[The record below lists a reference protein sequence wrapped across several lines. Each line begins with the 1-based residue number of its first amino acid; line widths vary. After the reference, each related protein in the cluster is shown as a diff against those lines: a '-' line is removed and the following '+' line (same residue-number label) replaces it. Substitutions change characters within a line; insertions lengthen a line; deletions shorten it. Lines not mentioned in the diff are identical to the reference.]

1 MKVAAVIAGAGSGS
15 RLGAQ
20 IPKALVLLAGEP
32 LIVRAVRGMNEAG
45 ISDVVVTVPSGYEGD
60 FARALGDAGLVA
72 RLVLGGSTRQQSVMR
87 GLDAIDADFVLV
99 HDAARSL
106 TPESMI
112 RRVVAALEN
121 GNRAVIPALAVT
133 DTIKRVDAGTSVDAG
148 AVVDSSTGTGEL
160 AGAGPAPET
169 ILETLDR
176 SSLRAVQTPQGFDVE
191 LLMRAHKAGEAMSE
205 SELSAAPDDAA
216 LVELVGEPV
225 VAVPGDPEAMKI
237 TTPFDLAVA
246 ELLFAQRIQSQADGQ
261 HNRGT
266 ASVGVTQ

>member
-32 LIVRAVRGMNEAG
+32 LIVHAVRGMNEAG

-60 FARALGDAGLVA
+60 FARALGDASLGA
-72 RLVLGGSTRQQSVMR
+72 RLVVGGSTRQQSVMR

-99 HDAARSL
+99 HDAARAL
-106 TPESMI
+106 TPAVMI

-121 GNRAVIPALAVT
+121 GNLAVIPALAVT
-133 DTIKRVDAGTSVDAG
+133 DTIKRVDAGTTVGAG
-148 AVVDSSTGTGEL
+148 ASAENVQ
-160 AGAGPAPET
+160 
-169 ILETLDR
+169 ETLDR
-176 SSLRAVQTPQGFDVE
+176 SMLRAVQTPQGFDVE

-216 LVELVGEPV
+216 LVELLGEPV

-246 ELLFAQRIQSQADGQ
+246 DLLFAQRIQSQADDQ